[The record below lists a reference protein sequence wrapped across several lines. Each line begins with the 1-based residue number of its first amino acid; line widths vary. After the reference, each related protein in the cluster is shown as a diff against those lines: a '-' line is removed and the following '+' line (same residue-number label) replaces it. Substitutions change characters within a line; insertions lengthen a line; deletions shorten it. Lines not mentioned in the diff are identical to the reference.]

1 MKKIFIIALCLF
13 LAACSKEDEIEENTK
28 EEAQEVK
35 SETELVYE
43 ALDGQD
49 LKDSFS
55 NREAYSS
62 INFYDNGEFDGDF
75 LSNSDID
82 GRDFGLKEE
91 IEKTYNRS
99 EIHKSVFS
107 GKFTLGKLIEK
118 GVYKLKLEDF
128 TINNQVGPDTEIKYQ
143 YWVDSAKGL
152 NKDDEYILYL
162 KGAVLDDY
170 LLENNQYKLEEIQI
184 HDHEEEEHENH
195 NHDYEEEYGHSDEDK
210 DEGHNH
216 DNHDHDYEKH
226 HDEDENHDEHHEEYK
241 AYGLIIYNKT
251 QKLIFTAHDKW
262 AITDHEH

>member
-1 MKKIFIIALCLF
+1 MKKLFLIILCIF
-13 LAACSKEDEIEENTK
+13 LAACSKDEVIMETTK
-28 EEAQEVK
+28 EETREIK
-35 SETELVYE
+35 SEADQVYE
-43 ALDGQD
+43 ALDGQI

-62 INFYDNGEFDGDF
+62 LNFYENGEFDGDF

-91 IEKTYNRS
+91 SEKTYNRS

-107 GKFTLGKLIEK
+107 GKFVLGDQIEK

-128 TINNQVGPDTEIKYQ
+128 TVNNQFGEDSEIKYQ
-143 YWVDSAKGL
+143 SWVDYAKGL

-162 KGAVLDDY
+162 KGAKLDSY
-170 LLENNQYKLEEIQI
+170 LLENNQYSEEEIQI
-184 HDHEEEEHENH
+184 HNHEEENNHGENH
-195 NHDYEEEYGHSDEDK
+195 DHDA
-210 DEGHNH
+210 
-216 DNHDHDYEKH
+216 DNHDHK
-226 HDEDENHDEHHEEYK
+226 EEYR

-262 AITDHEH
+262 AF

>member
-1 MKKIFIIALCLF
+1 MKKLF
-13 LAACSKEDEIEENTK
+13 LIILCIFLSACNKDGEIEEDTK
-28 EEAQEVK
+28 EEITEIK
-35 SETELVYE
+35 SDTDQVYE
-43 ALDGQD
+43 ALDGQI

-62 INFYDNGEFDGDF
+62 LNFYGDGEFDGDF

-91 IEKTYNRS
+91 SEKTYNRS

-107 GKFTLGKLIEK
+107 GKCVLGDQIEK

-128 TINNQVGPDTEIKYQ
+128 TINNQVGEDSEIKYQ
-143 YWVDSAKGL
+143 SWVDFAKGL

-162 KGAVLDDY
+162 KGAKLDPY
-170 LLENNQYKLEEIQI
+170 LLENNQYSEEEIQI
-184 HDHEEEEHENH
+184 HNHEEENNHGENH
-195 NHDYEEEYGHSDEDK
+195 DHDA
-210 DEGHNH
+210 
-216 DNHDHDYEKH
+216 DNHDHK
-226 HDEDENHDEHHEEYK
+226 EEYR

-262 AITDHEH
+262 AF

>member
-13 LAACSKEDEIEENTK
+13 LAACSKEGEIEENTK
-28 EEAQEVK
+28 GEVEEVK

-82 GRDFGLKEE
+82 GKDFGLKEE
-91 IEKTYNRS
+91 SEKTYNRS

-107 GKFTLGKLIEK
+107 GKFVLGDQIEK

-128 TINNQVGPDTEIKYQ
+128 TINNQIGPDTEIKYQ
-143 YWVDSAKGL
+143 TWVDFAKGL

-162 KGAVLDDY
+162 KGAKLDPY
-170 LLENNQYKLEEIQI
+170 LLENNQYSEEEIQI
-184 HDHEEEEHENH
+184 HDHEDENMH
-195 NHDYEEEYGHSDEDK
+195 
-210 DEGHNH
+210 
-216 DNHDHDYEKH
+216 
-226 HDEDENHDEHHEEYK
+226 DENHDHEDDDHDHKEEYV
-241 AYGLIIYNKT
+241 AYALIIYNKT

-262 AITDHEH
+262 AQTYHKH